1 MVRITGDT
9 NDLISDLNEKL
20 EENCSDL
27 QLTLTVFPN
36 GVDVKLC
43 LLNNDECVSYLTIT
57 DYNGTFNI
65 LSRTNDAYQGR
76 GYNKFLTAVSIYL
89 ADTLTECEEL
99 YSSTSVEARIHIL
112 SQYEHRLED
121 EEDEEEI
128 PEKLFNFFIPID
140 ENKNQAEN
148 IITEWIQNKC
158 VKNKANDEGR
168 GNKTRRN
175 KQRRKSKTRKS
186 KTRKSKTRKSKRRK
200 TKRLYKYALS

>member
-1 MVRITGDT
+1 MVQITDRT
-9 NDLISDLNEKL
+9 NELISDLNEKL
-20 EENCSDL
+20 EENCPDL
-27 QLTLTVFPN
+27 QLTVFPI

-43 LLNNDECVSYLTIT
+43 LLNKDECVSYLTIN

-65 LSRTNDAYQGR
+65 LSRTNDEYQGR

-89 ADTLTECEEL
+89 ADTMTECDEL

-112 SQYEHRLED
+112 SQYEHRLEED

-128 PEKLFNFFIPID
+128 PEKLLNFFIPID

-158 VKNKANDEGR
+158 VKNKANVKGE

-175 KQRRKSKTRKS
+175 KQRRKSKRRKS
-186 KTRKSKTRKSKRRK
+186 KRRKSKRRK
-200 TKRLYKYALS
+200 TKKRKTKRFYK

>member
-1 MVRITGDT
+1 MVQITDRT
-9 NDLISDLNEKL
+9 NELISDLNEKL
-20 EENCSDL
+20 EENCPDL
-27 QLTLTVFPN
+27 HLTVFPI

-43 LLNNDECVSYLTIT
+43 LLNKDECVSYLTIN

-65 LSRTNDAYQGR
+65 LSRTNDEYQGR

-89 ADTLTECEEL
+89 ADTMTECDEL

-112 SQYEHRLED
+112 SQYEHRLEED

-128 PEKLFNFFIPID
+128 PEKLLNFFIPID

-158 VKNKANDEGR
+158 VKNKANVEGG

-175 KQRRKSKTRKS
+175 KQRRKSKRRKS
-186 KTRKSKTRKSKRRK
+186 KRRKSKRRK
-200 TKRLYKYALS
+200 TKKRKTKRFYK

>member
-1 MVRITGDT
+1 MVQITDMT
-9 NDLISDLNEKL
+9 NELISDLNEKL
-20 EENCSDL
+20 EENCPDL
-27 QLTLTVFPN
+27 QLTVFPI

-43 LLNNDECVSYLTIT
+43 LLNKDECVSYLTIN

-65 LSRTNDAYQGR
+65 LSRTNDEYQGR

-89 ADTLTECEEL
+89 ADTMTECDEL

-112 SQYEHRLED
+112 SQYEHRLEED

-128 PEKLFNFFIPID
+128 PEKLLNFFIPID

-158 VKNKANDEGR
+158 VKNKANVKGE

-175 KQRRKSKTRKS
+175 KQRRKSKRRKS
-186 KTRKSKTRKSKRRK
+186 KRRKSKRRK
-200 TKRLYKYALS
+200 TKKRKTKRFYK

>member
-1 MVRITGDT
+1 MVQITDRT
-9 NDLISDLNEKL
+9 NELISDLNEKL
-20 EENCSDL
+20 KENCPDL
-27 QLTLTVFPN
+27 QLTVFPY

-43 LLNNDECVSYLTIT
+43 LLLNNDECVSYLTIT

-65 LSRTNDAYQGR
+65 LSRTNDTYQGK

-89 ADTLTECEEL
+89 ADTMTEYDEL

-112 SQYEHRLED
+112 SQYEHRLEED
-121 EEDEEEI
+121 DEDEEEI
-128 PEKLFNFFIPID
+128 PEKLLNFFIPID

-158 VKNKANDEGR
+158 VKNKANVEGE

-175 KQRRKSKTRKS
+175 KQRRKSKRRKS
-186 KTRKSKTRKSKRRK
+186 KRLKSKRRK
-200 TKRLYKYALS
+200 TKKRKTKRFYK